1 MKTKKARTEK
11 DNKLFPNK
19 NIIIKNKKYGIGR
32 NLNENSLLLVTQ
44 TNR

>member
-1 MKTKKARTEK
+1 MKTKNEWTEK
-11 DNKLFPNK
+11 DNKLFLNK
-19 NIIIKNKKYGIGR
+19 DIIIKNKKYGIGR